1 MNSTEL
7 SIAETMKNVIG
18 FIAFF
23 WVTLHVQAQSVS
35 TTRGKEIFTTR
46 CTACH
51 SIAKDVIGP
60 ALKDVDKRRSEE
72 WIISFVHSSQTVIKS
87 GDTAALSLFNSHNKI
102 VMPDHP
108 DLSNGDITSII
119 AYINQES
126 TKLASQ
132 PVDGFN
138 PDEPPPYYGKSG
150 GLHQLIFMDVPGD
163 HRPLSNKDY
172 GAWVVIFG
180 MIFILILALSVAVRT
195 QGIATGYDENK
206 KVRGNAKEKILSS
219 H

>member
-7 SIAETMKNVIG
+7 SIPETMKNIIV
-18 FIAFF
+18 FIAVF

-35 TTRGKEIFTTR
+35 TTRGKDIFTTR

-60 ALKDVDKRRSEE
+60 ALKDVDKRRSKK
-72 WIISFVHSSQTVIKS
+72 WIISFVHSSQMVIKS
-87 GDTAALSLFNSHNKI
+87 GDTAALGLFNSHNKI

-108 DLSNGDITSII
+108 DLSNEDITSII

-126 TKLASQ
+126 TKLASR

-163 HRPLSNKDY
+163 HRPLSGKDY
-172 GAWVVIFG
+172 GAWIVIFG
-180 MIFILILALSVAVRT
+180 MIFILILAHSDAVRT
-195 QGIATGYDENK
+195 QGIASRSKNSK
-206 KVRGNAKEKILSS
+206 KARGNSPVPAN
-219 H
+219 